1 MYKNTV
7 YFILKKEL
15 PSAKIG
21 DQVDICPAEGR
32 EHLFVNGIELP
43 IDFAKKYPDW
53 FRPVYQDEHE
63 KLCRSNFIKYAF
75 EKYGKSE
82 SEAIQILERM
92 SQC

>member
-1 MYKNTV
+1 MYKNENIV

-43 IDFAKKYPDW
+43 YDFAVKYPDW
-53 FRPVYQDEHE
+53 FQPIYQLEHE
-63 KLCRSNFIKYAF
+63 KMCRENFIKYAF
-75 EKYGKSE
+75 ETYGKSE
-82 SEAIQILERM
+82 SEAIPILESMR
-92 SQC
+92 